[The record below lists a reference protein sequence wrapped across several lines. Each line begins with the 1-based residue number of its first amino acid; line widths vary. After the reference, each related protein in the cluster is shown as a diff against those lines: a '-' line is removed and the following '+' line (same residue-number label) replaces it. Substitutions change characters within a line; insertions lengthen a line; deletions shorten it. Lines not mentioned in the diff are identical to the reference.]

1 MKKFIFLTISIL
13 FLACQQPT
21 DSIAIVKTD
30 DDKTQ
35 AIQKMFENYMAY
47 GTDSYDA
54 DYDLSIVSDD
64 LTGNNSIPGLEV
76 NKTSFIATDAEH
88 HALFDNIS
96 MWLPGSDDG
105 TGGGLHTNYYDDFGT
120 WTHYWG
126 TWTGTGKFTGNEV
139 TQFIHLNY
147 GWNDEGKIIYHNIH
161 IDGKDFWAEVN
172 AAEAAS
178 GSE

>member
-1 MKKFIFLTISIL
+1 MKKFILLFTTIL
-13 FLACQQPT
+13 FVACQQPT
-21 DSIAIVKTD
+21 DSIASVKVD

-47 GTDSYDA
+47 GTDAYDS
-54 DYDLSIVSDD
+54 DYDQSIISDD
-64 LTGNNSIPGLEV
+64 LQGNNSIPGLEI
-76 NKTSFIATDAEH
+76 NKDSFLETDSQH

-96 MWLPGSDDG
+96 MWMPGSEDD
-105 TGGGLHTNYYDDFGT
+105 TGGGLHTNYYDEFGT

-126 TWTGTGKFTGNEV
+126 TWTGTGKFTGNQV

-147 GWNDEGKIIYHNIH
+147 GWNDEGKIIFHNVH
-161 IDGKDFWAEVN
+161 IDGKDFLTELS
-172 AAEAAS
+172 AAQAAS

>member
-1 MKKFIFLTISIL
+1 MKKLIIL
-13 FLACQQPT
+13 FATILFVGCQQPT
-21 DSIAIVKTD
+21 DSIASVKMD

-35 AIQKMFENYMAY
+35 AIKQMFENYMAY
-47 GTDSYDA
+47 GTDAYDA
-54 DYDLSIVSDD
+54 DYDQSIISDD
-64 LTGNNSIPGLEV
+64 LTGNNSIPGLEI
-76 NKTSFIATDAEH
+76 NKDSFVATDAEH
-88 HALFDNIS
+88 HALFENIN

-105 TGGGLHTNYYDDFGT
+105 TGGGLHTTYYDEFGT

-147 GWNDEGKIIYHNIH
+147 GWNEEGKIFYHNVH
-161 IDGKDFWAEVN
+161 IDGKDFLAEVN
-172 AAEAAS
+172 AAQAAT